1 MNKRKMKAA
10 GILSVAACVI
20 LSAVFSLLMGTSP
33 VTRDRKISDPSE
45 DIKWVD
51 FDIPYEV
58 MKKAMDID
66 IESYDEKIHI
76 SWTDILAYL
85 GARYDGDFS
94 RYSEKDMDSFT
105 EALRKGDKLSDI
117 TRDMKYY
124 PYYSRAYDAVLG
136 GFLGEYQLEI
146 PDSDGRMSWK
156 KAYGLKAF
164 SPLAEGFYYSDFDD
178 FGQNRRHHPVR
189 QSSAWKAASWK
200 PWDGISTE
208 AGVWV

>member
-33 VTRDRKISDPSE
+33 VTKDRKISDPSE

-76 SWTDILAYL
+76 SWKWTASPRL
-85 GARYDGDFS
+85 F
-94 RYSEKDMDSFT
+94 EKATSFPT
-105 EALRKGDKLSDI
+105 
-117 TRDMKYY
+117 
-124 PYYSRAYDAVLG
+124 
-136 GFLGEYQLEI
+136 
-146 PDSDGRMSWK
+146 
-156 KAYGLKAF
+156 
-164 SPLAEGFYYSDFDD
+164 
-178 FGQNRRHHPVR
+178 
-189 QSSAWKAASWK
+189 
-200 PWDGISTE
+200 
-208 AGVWV
+208 